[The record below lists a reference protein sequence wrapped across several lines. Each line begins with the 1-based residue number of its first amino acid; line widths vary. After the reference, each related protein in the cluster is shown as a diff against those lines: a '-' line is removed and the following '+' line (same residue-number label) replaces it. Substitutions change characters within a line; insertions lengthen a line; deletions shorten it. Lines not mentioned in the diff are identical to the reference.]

1 MIRRKAKPMYIQYM
15 NFVQKNKKS
24 DMKNIKI
31 IPQCES
37 LLNVLNFSIEFETE
51 IIKLV
56 ALFLYSNQNKN
67 KIGFK

>member
-37 LLNVLNFSIEFETE
+37 LLNVLNFSIELETE
-51 IIKLV
+51 IIK
-56 ALFLYSNQNKN
+56 
-67 KIGFK
+67 